1 MMKGFIKDYRKELQS
16 DIWVMPPLY
25 HRVWQYLK
33 YKANHKENKIPM
45 TDGSFLTVK
54 PGQHLTSIRTIANGV
69 GWYERGVFKTPNP
82 KTISSVLDWLEKQNM
97 IKIDRGK
104 GNRQYTLITLLNWDL
119 YQMNDYKSNS
129 KETVSKQSVD
139 INNNDKNDKNLCS
152 SNISDSEF
160 SQVMQ
165 FYQSNLQRGL
175 TETPFNLELLRKFY
189 EDFGYDLLMAA
200 MKVAAKSEAKGINF
214 LESVLNNWREAGV
227 KTIEEARRY
236 EIEFKNRKSK
246 TIPFR
251 KKHKPEYDPN
261 VDAF

>member
-1 MMKGFIKDYRKELQS
+1 MKGFIKDYRKELQS

-82 KTISSVLDWLEKQNM
+82 KTISGVLDWLEKQNM

-119 YQMNDYKSNS
+119 YQMNDYESNS

-139 INNNDKNDKNLCS
+139 INNNDKNDNNELFS
-152 SNISDSEF
+152 SSGSEQEF
-160 SQVMQ
+160 AEIMN
-165 FYQSNLQRGL
+165 FYQQNLQRGI
-175 TETPFNLELLRKFY
+175 TESPYNLQLLSQWFD
-189 EDFGYDLLMAA
+189 EFGYDLLLAA
-200 MKVAAKSEAKGINF
+200 MKVAAKAEAKGVNF
-214 LESVLNNWREAGV
+214 LEGVLNNWRDAGV
-227 KTIEEARRY
+227 KTIDDARKY
-236 EIEFKNRKSK
+236 ELEFRNRFKKVTPINRRK
-246 TIPFR
+246 TVNEI
-251 KKHKPEYDPN
+251 DWDN
-261 VDAF
+261 L